1 MLDFESRIESEQR
14 KRQRRILALTPD
26 QRLERFL
33 SLQAA
38 AYATLASNPDAL
50 AAFLRRNY
58 QARKES
64 RVRELERQLR
74 GADSKDTDSK
84 DADSKDAVE

>member
-1 MLDFESRIESEQR
+1 MSDFELIIEAEQR

-33 SLQAA
+33 ALQAT
-38 AYATLASNPDAL
+38 AYATLASNPDAM

-74 GADSKDTDSK
+74 GADSKDG
-84 DADSKDAVE
+84 VE